1 MPSADP
7 FETLTEPGSE
17 APANAPAGGN
27 GGAPLTARL
36 APGSPMAPPPTVGD
50 APLTGGFHG
59 SVVRQLYPQRRQVS
73 VGGVLIGGGAP
84 CVIQSMTTTPTKDSA
99 QTLDQVFRLAEAGCQ
114 LVRLSVPDEASAVG
128 FGEVA
133 KKSPVPLI
141 ADVHFHHRMALR
153 SIEEGAAKVRLN
165 PGNVTRK
172 EHVEEV
178 ARELIRNKIPVRVGS
193 NSGSIAPRYKTQY
206 VPDPVGAIVGSAKEY
221 VQMLTDAG
229 VEDIVVALKSHDP
242 MATVECYR
250 RFAATEPWPLHIG
263 VTEAGPGITGA
274 ARSAVALGLLL
285 ADGIGDT
292 MRVSLANDPVEEVY
306 VCREILA
313 SLNLRKTVRVVAC
326 PTCARVEFDLLGLV
340 ERLEKPLLSLD
351 APISIAIMGCAVNG
365 PGEARDADIG
375 ICAAGGRFMLFK
387 KGEIVRS
394 DLTPDNFAGVLS
406 DEIFAMTGK
415 RLEL

>member
-1 MPSADP
+1 MDPQASEQRPTNVNQSQAD
-7 FETLTEPGSE
+7 GS
-17 APANAPAGGN
+17 APAAP
-27 GGAPLTARL
+27 PTASL
-36 APGSPMAPPPTVGD
+36 APGSSMRASGIGLGTAQSPP
-50 APLTGGFHG
+50 AH
-59 SVVRQLYPQRRQVS
+59 YPQRRSVS
-73 VGGVLIGGGAP
+73 VGGVQIGGGAP
-84 CVIQSMTTTPTKDSA
+84 CVIQSMTTTPTRDWEATLA
-99 QTLDQVFRLAEAGCQ
+99 QVIRLADAGCQ

-128 FGEVA
+128 FGEV
-133 KKSPVPLI
+133 KKRSPVPLI

-153 SIEEGAAKVRLN
+153 SIEEGADKIRLN
-165 PGNVTRK
+165 PGNVTRR
-172 EHVEEV
+172 EHIEEV
-178 ARELIRNKIPVRVGS
+178 AKELLAARIPVRVGS

-206 VPDPVGAIVGSAKEY
+206 VPDPVGAIVGSAREY
-221 VQMLTDAG
+221 VEQLREFG

-242 MATVECYR
+242 MTTVECYR

-285 ADGIGDT
+285 SEGIGDT

-375 ICAAGGRFMLFK
+375 ICAAGGRYMLFK

-394 DLTPDNFAGVLS
+394 DLTEADFAGVLS
-406 DEIFAMTGK
+406 DEIFEMTGK
-415 RLEL
+415 RLAL

>member
-1 MPSADP
+1 MVPQESVETVSSSQDSTASQSPAAAPLSAV
-7 FETLTEPGSE
+7 L
-17 APANAPAGGN
+17 AP
-27 GGAPLTARL
+27 GAPL
-36 APGSPMAPPPTVGD
+36 SAPPKAVLGAAQAAERAFP
-50 APLTGGFHG
+50 
-59 SVVRQLYPQRRQVS
+59 VRRSVS
-73 VGGVLIGGGAP
+73 VGGVQIGGGAP
-84 CVIQSMTTTPTKDSA
+84 CVIQSMTTTPTKDWEASLA
-99 QTLDQVFRLAEAGCQ
+99 QVIRLAEAGCQ

-128 FGEVA
+128 FGEV
-133 KKSPVPLI
+133 KKRSPVPLI

-153 SIEEGAAKVRLN
+153 SIEEGADKIRLN
-165 PGNVTRK
+165 PGNVTRR
-172 EHVEEV
+172 EHIEEV
-178 ARELIRNKIPVRVGS
+178 AKELLAAGIPVRVGS

-221 VQMLTDAG
+221 VAQLQEFG
-229 VEDIVVALKSHDP
+229 VENIVVALKSHDP
-242 MATVECYR
+242 MTTVECYR
-250 RFAATEPWPLHIG
+250 AFAATEPWPLHIG

-285 ADGIGDT
+285 AEGIGDT

-313 SLNLRKTVRVVAC
+313 SLNLRKTVRVIAC

-340 ERLEKPLLSLD
+340 ERIEKPLLSLD

-375 ICAAGGRFMLFK
+375 ICAAGGRYMLFK

-394 DLTPDNFAGVLS
+394 DLTEADFAGVLA
-406 DEIFAMTGK
+406 DEIFEMTGK